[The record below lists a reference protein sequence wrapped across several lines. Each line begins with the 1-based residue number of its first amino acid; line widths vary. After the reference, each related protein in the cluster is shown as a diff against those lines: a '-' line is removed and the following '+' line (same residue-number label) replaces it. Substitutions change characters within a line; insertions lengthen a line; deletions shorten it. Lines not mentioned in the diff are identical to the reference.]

1 MFVAD
6 VLLRTSATFCQKTL
20 VKLLHPL
27 PSFLCGHEY
36 QHGNA
41 YYAYSKKN
49 HCCSHFSL
57 FAICIIII
65 LTVIRRIA
73 PAIPTTYII
82 LPASDS
88 SSNADVMITA
98 VRTYFDMSIIKSEI
112 FSQTEIF
119 FTESLCITKIIKLF
133 MSAKIWNQ
141 FGIIVVLT

>member
-73 PAIPTTYII
+73 PTIPTTYII
-82 LPASDS
+82 HPASDS
-88 SSNADVMITA
+88 SSNADVMIT
-98 VRTYFDMSIIKSEI
+98 KS
-112 FSQTEIF
+112 FSLIPLLKLYNSVEFIHPLPPF
-119 FTESLCITKIIKLF
+119 LCRNHDYT
-133 MSAKIWNQ
+133 SYPYQAQ
-141 FGIIVVLT
+141 P